1 MPLSLTIVTPEKN
14 IVKDLSVDEIVM
26 PAGNGEV
33 TILPGHTPVLTTL
46 GAGLIRTDAPGEER
60 DINFLVDYGFA
71 EIRDDK
77 VNIFA
82 ENLEPATEID
92 LEKAEK
98 SQAEAEETGMSKIL
112 GELEYAKYMKQ
123 LEITHKRV
131 EIAKLAKSLSGSNK
145 KKN

>member
-1 MPLSLTIVTPEKN
+1 MPLKVTIVTPKKN
-14 IVKDLSVDEIVM
+14 VVKDLSVEEIVL

-33 TILPGHTPVLTTL
+33 TILPGHTPLLTTL
-46 GAGLIRTDAPGEER
+46 GAGIIRTEAPGEEA

-71 EIRDDK
+71 EVRHDK

-82 ENLEPATEID
+82 ETLEPATEID

-98 SQAEAEETGMSKIL
+98 AQAEAVEVGMNSVL
-112 GELEYAKYMKQ
+112 GELAYAKYLKQ

-131 EIAKLAKSLSGSNK
+131 EIAKLAKGLSGTRK
-145 KKN
+145 KK